1 MGGEN
6 SVSITADVSAL
17 PASRQVAV
25 SVADDTVFNL
35 YYGGDVNDDA
45 IAYQIFADGSK
56 TALEAGDAVLTSG
69 NTAEGAS
76 SKADL
81 TFAVADTPKYSG
93 TYTGTVI
100 FTVSVKDAA

>member
-1 MGGEN
+1 ME
-6 SVSITADVSAL
+6 I
-17 PASRQVAV
+17 
-25 SVADDTVFNL
+25 SVAENTVFNL

-56 TALEAGDAVLTSG
+56 TALEAGGAVLTSG
-69 NTAEGAS
+69 NTAEEAP

-93 TYTGTVI
+93 TYTGTLI
-100 FTVSVKDAA
+100 FTVSVEEVTNQ